1 MKRSQLSGNCR
12 TFSTKSET
20 FHAPFP
26 GFTRWTGLNS
36 IKEEIILMAKNKG
49 HFEVKRFVSNQGKN
63 QYLLISGN
71 EAAVI
76 DVSEA
81 VDDVGGLLDEMGHN
95 LKYVLVSH
103 AHPSHVAVLPLL
115 KERFGATFCLHEYEY
130 QHLKE
135 TDVATEP
142 DQILQDNDTLQ
153 LGDIEIKILL
163 TAGHTK
169 GSVCFWVKT
178 AKALFS
184 GSTLLKKDYG
194 RIWGPS
200 SMSLMLFSLKRLGS
214 IIPAETTIYTGSGE
228 LTKME
233 NEGWIQCLRSA

>member
-1 MKRSQLSGNCR
+1 
-12 TFSTKSET
+12 
-20 FHAPFP
+20 
-26 GFTRWTGLNS
+26 
-36 IKEEIILMAKNKG
+36 MAKNKG
-49 HFEVKRFVSNQGKN
+49 HLEVKQFVSDQGKN
-63 QYLLISGN
+63 QYLLISDN
-71 EAAVI
+71 EAAAI

-81 VDDVGGLLDEMGHN
+81 VDEVGRIVDEMGLT
-95 LKYVLVSH
+95 LKYLLVSH
-103 AHPSHVAVLPLL
+103 AHQSHVAALPVL

-142 DQILQDNDTLQ
+142 DQILQDKDILK

-169 GSVCFWVKT
+169 GSVCFWVES
-178 AKALFS
+178 AGALFS
-184 GSTLLKKDYG
+184 GSTLLKKGYG

-214 IIPAETTIYTGSGE
+214 TIPAETTIYTGSGE
-228 LTKME
+228 LSKMK
-233 NEGWIQCLRSA
+233 NEGWIHCLRSA

>member
-1 MKRSQLSGNCR
+1 
-12 TFSTKSET
+12 
-20 FHAPFP
+20 
-26 GFTRWTGLNS
+26 
-36 IKEEIILMAKNKG
+36 MAKNKG
-49 HFEVKRFVSNQGKN
+49 HLEVKRFVSNRGKN

-76 DVSEA
+76 DVSDA
-81 VDDVGGLLDEMGHN
+81 VDDVGKRLDEMGLT
-95 LKYVLVSH
+95 LKYILVSH
-103 AHPSHVAVLPLL
+103 AHQSHVDALPLL
-115 KERFGATFCLHEYEY
+115 KERFDATFCLHEYEY

-142 DQILQDNDTLQ
+142 DQILHDKDILQ

-169 GSVCFWVKT
+169 GSVCFWLKA

-184 GSTLLKKDYG
+184 GSTLLKKGYG

-200 SMSLMLFSLKRLGS
+200 SMSLMHFSMKRLGS
-214 IIPAETTIYTGSGE
+214 TIPADTTIYTGSGE
-228 LTKME
+228 LTKMK
-233 NEGWIQCLRSA
+233 NEGWIHCMRSA

>member
-1 MKRSQLSGNCR
+1 
-12 TFSTKSET
+12 
-20 FHAPFP
+20 
-26 GFTRWTGLNS
+26 
-36 IKEEIILMAKNKG
+36 MAKNKG
-49 HFEVKRFVSNQGKN
+49 HLEVKRFVSDQGKN

-76 DVSEA
+76 DISDA
-81 VDDVGGLLDEMGHN
+81 VDEVGKLLEEMGLT

-103 AHPSHVAVLPLL
+103 AHQSHVAALPVL
-115 KERFGATFCLHEYEY
+115 KEKFGATFCLHEYEY

-142 DQILQDNDTLQ
+142 DQILQDKDILQ

-184 GSTLLKKDYG
+184 GSTLLKKGYG

-200 SMSLMLFSLKRLGS
+200 SMSLMLFSMKRLGS

-228 LTKME
+228 LSKMA
-233 NEGWIQCLRSA
+233 NEGWIHCMRSA

>member
-1 MKRSQLSGNCR
+1 
-12 TFSTKSET
+12 
-20 FHAPFP
+20 
-26 GFTRWTGLNS
+26 
-36 IKEEIILMAKNKG
+36 MAKNKG
-49 HFEVKRFVSNQGKN
+49 HLEVKRFISDQGKN

-76 DVSEA
+76 DLSDA
-81 VDDVGGLLDEMGHN
+81 VDEVGKLLEEMGLV

-103 AHPSHVAVLPLL
+103 AHQSHVAALPLL
-115 KERFGATFCLHEYEY
+115 KEKFGATFCLHEYEY

-142 DQILQDNDTLQ
+142 DQILQDNDILQ
-153 LGDIEIKILL
+153 LGDIEIKIML

-169 GSVCFWVKT
+169 GSVCFWIKA

-214 IIPAETTIYTGSGE
+214 TIPAETTIYTGSGE
-228 LTKME
+228 LSKMA
-233 NEGWIQCLRSA
+233 NEGWIQCMRSA

>member
-1 MKRSQLSGNCR
+1 
-12 TFSTKSET
+12 
-20 FHAPFP
+20 
-26 GFTRWTGLNS
+26 
-36 IKEEIILMAKNKG
+36 MAKNKG
-49 HFEVKRFVSNQGKN
+49 HLEVKRFISDQGKN

-76 DVSEA
+76 DVSDA
-81 VDDVGGLLDEMGHN
+81 VDEVGKLLEEMGLA

-103 AHPSHVAVLPLL
+103 AHQSHVAALPLL
-115 KERFGATFCLHEYEY
+115 KEKFGATFCLHEYEY

-142 DQILQDNDTLQ
+142 DQILQDNDILQ
-153 LGDIEIKILL
+153 LGDIEIKIML

-169 GSVCFWVKT
+169 GSVCFWIKA

-214 IIPAETTIYTGSGE
+214 TIPAETTIYTGSGE
-228 LTKME
+228 LSKMA
-233 NEGWIQCLRSA
+233 NEGWIQCMRSA

>member
-1 MKRSQLSGNCR
+1 
-12 TFSTKSET
+12 
-20 FHAPFP
+20 
-26 GFTRWTGLNS
+26 
-36 IKEEIILMAKNKG
+36 MAKNKG
-49 HFEVKRFVSNQGKN
+49 HLEVKRFVSNRGKN

-76 DVSEA
+76 DVSDA
-81 VDDVGGLLDEMGHN
+81 VDDVGKRLDEMGLT

-103 AHPSHVAVLPLL
+103 AHQSHVDALPLL

-142 DQILQDNDTLQ
+142 DQILQDKDILQ

-169 GSVCFWVKT
+169 GSVCFWLKA

-184 GSTLLKKDYG
+184 GSTLLKKGYG

-200 SMSLMLFSLKRLGS
+200 SMSLMHFSMKRLGS
-214 IIPAETTIYTGSGE
+214 TIPAETTIYTGSGE

-233 NEGWIQCLRSA
+233 NEGWIHCMRSA

>member
-1 MKRSQLSGNCR
+1 
-12 TFSTKSET
+12 
-20 FHAPFP
+20 
-26 GFTRWTGLNS
+26 
-36 IKEEIILMAKNKG
+36 MAKNKG
-49 HFEVKRFVSNQGKN
+49 HLEIKRFVSDQGKN

-76 DVSEA
+76 DVSDA
-81 VDDVGGLLDEMGHN
+81 VDEVSKLLEETGLT

-103 AHPSHVAVLPLL
+103 AHQSHVTALPLL
-115 KERFGATFCLHEYEY
+115 KEKFAAAFCLHEYEY

-135 TDVATEP
+135 TDVAAEP
-142 DQILQDNDTLQ
+142 DQILQDNDILK

-184 GSTLLKKDYG
+184 GSTLLKKGYG

-200 SMSLMLFSLKRLGS
+200 SMSLMHFSMKRLGS
-214 IIPAETTIYTGSGE
+214 TIPAETTIYTGSGE
-228 LTKME
+228 LSKMA
-233 NEGWIQCLRSA
+233 NEGWIHCMRSA

>member
-1 MKRSQLSGNCR
+1 
-12 TFSTKSET
+12 
-20 FHAPFP
+20 
-26 GFTRWTGLNS
+26 
-36 IKEEIILMAKNKG
+36 MAKTEG
-49 HFEVKRFVSNQGKN
+49 HLEVKRFVSDQGKN

-76 DVSEA
+76 DVSDA
-81 VDDVGGLLDEMGHN
+81 VEDVGKLLDEMGLT

-103 AHPSHVAVLPLL
+103 AHQSHVQTLPLL
-115 KERFGATFCLHEYEY
+115 KEKFGATFCLHEYEY

-142 DQILQDNDTLQ
+142 DQILQDNDILK

-169 GSVCFWVKT
+169 GSVCFWVK
-178 AKALFS
+178 AANALFS
-184 GSTLLKKDYG
+184 GSTLLKKSYG

-200 SMSLMLFSLKRLGS
+200 SMSLMHFSLKRLGS
-214 IIPAETTIYTGSGE
+214 TIPAETTIYTGSGE

-233 NEGWIQCLRSA
+233 NEGWIHCMRSA

>member
-1 MKRSQLSGNCR
+1 
-12 TFSTKSET
+12 
-20 FHAPFP
+20 
-26 GFTRWTGLNS
+26 
-36 IKEEIILMAKNKG
+36 MAKNKG
-49 HFEVKRFVSNQGKN
+49 HLEVKRFVSNRGKN

-76 DVSEA
+76 DVSDA
-81 VDDVGGLLDEMGHN
+81 VDDVGKRLDEMGLT
-95 LKYVLVSH
+95 LKYILVSH
-103 AHPSHVAVLPLL
+103 AHQSHVDALPLL
-115 KERFGATFCLHEYEY
+115 KERFDATFCLHEYEY

-142 DQILQDNDTLQ
+142 DQILHDKDILQ

-169 GSVCFWVKT
+169 GSVCFWLKA

-184 GSTLLKKDYG
+184 GSTLLKKGYG

-200 SMSLMLFSLKRLGS
+200 SMSLMHFSMKRLGS
-214 IIPAETTIYTGSGE
+214 TIPAETSIYTGSGE

-233 NEGWIQCLRSA
+233 NEGWIHCMRSA

>member
-1 MKRSQLSGNCR
+1 
-12 TFSTKSET
+12 
-20 FHAPFP
+20 
-26 GFTRWTGLNS
+26 
-36 IKEEIILMAKNKG
+36 MAKNKG
-49 HFEVKRFVSNQGKN
+49 HLEVKRFVSDQGKN

-71 EAAVI
+71 EAASI
-76 DVSEA
+76 DVSDA
-81 VDDVGGLLDEMGHN
+81 VDEVSKHLEEMDLT

-103 AHPSHVAVLPLL
+103 AHQSHVAALPLL
-115 KERFGATFCLHEYEY
+115 KEKFGATFCLHEYEY

-142 DQILQDNDTLQ
+142 DQILQDNDILQ

-184 GSTLLKKDYG
+184 GSTLLKKGYG
-194 RIWGPS
+194 QIWGPS
-200 SMSLMLFSLKRLGS
+200 SMSLMHFSMKRLGS

-228 LTKME
+228 LSKMA
-233 NEGWIQCLRSA
+233 NEGWIHCMRSA

>member
-1 MKRSQLSGNCR
+1 
-12 TFSTKSET
+12 
-20 FHAPFP
+20 
-26 GFTRWTGLNS
+26 
-36 IKEEIILMAKNKG
+36 MAKNKG
-49 HFEVKRFVSNQGKN
+49 HLKIKRFVSDQGKN

-76 DVSEA
+76 DVSDA
-81 VDDVGGLLDEMGHN
+81 VDEVSKHLEKMGLT

-103 AHPSHVAVLPLL
+103 AHQSHVAALPVL
-115 KERFGATFCLHEYEY
+115 KEKFDPTFCLHEYEY

-142 DQILQDNDTLQ
+142 DQILQDNDILQ

-184 GSTLLKKDYG
+184 GSTLLKKGYG

-200 SMSLMLFSLKRLGS
+200 SMSLMHFSMKRLGS
-214 IIPAETTIYTGSGE
+214 TIPADTTIYTGSGE
-228 LTKME
+228 LSKMA
-233 NEGWIQCLRSA
+233 NEGWIHCMRSA